1 MYPNRE
7 IEYLDIQT
15 ENNDAKKIYQMI
27 QFQSLKNLFK
37 QMDK

>member
-15 ENNDAKKIYQMI
+15 ENNDAKKKSIKW
-27 QFQSLKNLFK
+27 FNLKV
-37 QMDK
+37 

>member
-15 ENNDAKKIYQMI
+15 ENNDAKKNLSNDSI
-27 QFQSLKNLFK
+27 SKLKKFV
-37 QMDK
+37 